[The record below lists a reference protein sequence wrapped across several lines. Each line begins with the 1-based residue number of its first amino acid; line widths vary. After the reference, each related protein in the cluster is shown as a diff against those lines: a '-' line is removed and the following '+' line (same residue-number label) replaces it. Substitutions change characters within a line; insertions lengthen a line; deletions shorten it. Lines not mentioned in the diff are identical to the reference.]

1 MPSTFIQLE
10 NKVTCSLHLQLQA
23 ALQTGFSILGDKP
36 CEIAFFFKYIPQL
49 QLFFCSYSDLLCACQ
64 LFYSFFLIIF
74 ESAESRPKSWK
85 ANNFKNGSKYY
96 VTKKSTCRTERTPQT
111 KCNSSVHSSLLEI
124 TALTPFVTLVW
135 FTVIIPARVWQ
146 PESDRNWQ

>member
-64 LFYSFFLIIF
+64 LFYSFFFLLFLRMLKAGPSPEKQIILKMGASTMSQRSPHV
-74 ESAESRPKSWK
+74 EQNEHHKQNAIQVSTLPYLKS
-85 ANNFKNGSKYY
+85 
-96 VTKKSTCRTERTPQT
+96 Q
-111 KCNSSVHSSLLEI
+111 L
-124 TALTPFVTLVW
+124 
-135 FTVIIPARVWQ
+135 
-146 PESDRNWQ
+146 